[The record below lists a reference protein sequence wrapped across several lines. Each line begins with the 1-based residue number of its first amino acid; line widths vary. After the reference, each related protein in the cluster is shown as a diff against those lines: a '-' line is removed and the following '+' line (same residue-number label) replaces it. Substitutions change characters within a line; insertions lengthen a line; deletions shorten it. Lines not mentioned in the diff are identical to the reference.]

1 MKIKDGFE
9 MTQVNKDY
17 YVVKAVGPRAEEF
30 PQAIQLGFSGAF
42 LWDTLTKEDCSTT
55 DLVFKLDRL
64 FEAETPVEQ
73 LTRDV
78 ETFVGFLKE
87 YHLLEE

>member
-1 MKIKDGFE
+1 
-9 MTQVNKDY
+9 
-17 YVVKAVGPRAEEF
+17 
-30 PQAIQLGFSGAF
+30 
-42 LWDTLTKEDCSTT
+42 
-55 DLVFKLDRL
+55 VFKLDRL